1 MGTGGPAQQLGYDF
15 RDPSLLRQALTHR
28 SFGATHN
35 ERLEF
40 LGDSVLNCVIARRL
54 YDDFSDLPEGD
65 LSRLRAHLVNQQK
78 LAALGR
84 EIGLGDA
91 VLLGE
96 GEVRSRGRERPSILA
111 NALEALLGAVFL
123 DGGFDAA
130 EAVVL
135 RLYAGAFS
143 NLDPQAM
150 GKDPKTRLQEFLQGR
165 RIPLPRYSVVIIR
178 GEAHDQQFQVE
189 CLIPELK
196 IRAVGEG
203 ASRRAAEQE
212 AARHAYEIAAPGK

>member
-1 MGTGGPAQQLGYDF
+1 MGTQGPAQRLGYDF
-15 RDPSLLRQALTHR
+15 RDSSLLRQALTHR

-54 YDDFSDLPEGD
+54 YDDFPDLPEGD

-96 GEVRSRGRERPSILA
+96 GEMRSRGRERPSILA
-111 NALEALLGAVFL
+111 NSLEALLGAVLL
-123 DGGFDAA
+123 DGGFGAA
-130 EAVVL
+130 EAVIQ
-135 RLYAGAFS
+135 RLYAGAFH
-143 NLDPQAM
+143 NLDPQAL

-165 RIPLPRYSVVIIR
+165 RIPLPRYSVVTTR

-203 ASRRAAEQE
+203 TSRRAAEQE